1 MPKQDQMTI
10 NEVSFSA
17 PIIKRITD
25 EKRHELRSMLLKTL
39 KHFPELEGDTVHVG
53 LTRAFGFA
61 AFACTGETERIKIR
75 YNPVSELT
83 YNLLGH
89 ELTHFVQRLGIVPH
103 GEVPCDIWNI
113 ARHEL
118 FTDQAPYYIDL
129 PHAIRNDWGHY
140 AGAVRDLCI
149 KAIQERERGRRR
161 YMVWLTK
168 ELRELNT
175 IEQRNK
181 THQSNS

>member
-1 MPKQDQMTI
+1 MTI

-17 PIIKRITD
+17 PIIKVITD

-83 YNLLGH
+83 YNLL
-89 ELTHFVQRLGIVPH
+89 V
-103 GEVPCDIWNI
+103 WNI

-118 FTDQAPYYIDL
+118 FTDRAPYYIDL

-149 KAIQERERGRRR
+149 KAIRERERGRRR
-161 YMVWLTK
+161 YIVWLTK

-175 IEQRNK
+175 LEQRNK